1 MVETHAQ
8 KRYFA
13 DAARH
18 STLPRMI
25 TLLVGDS
32 EPISVSLNELR
43 YPTCLRDIAVC
54 KMILQE
60 HQRGRPPMSAY
71 RTVAKAIGV
80 SVSGVRLI
88 WERSGAKGGAV

>member
-1 MVETHAQ
+1 
-8 KRYFA
+8 
-13 DAARH
+13 
-18 STLPRMI
+18 MI

-32 EPISVSLNELR
+32 EPISVSMNELR
-43 YPTCLRDIAVC
+43 YSTCLRDIAVC

-60 HQRGRPPMSAY
+60 QQRGRPRMAAY

-88 WERSGAKGGAV
+88 WERSGAKGGGM